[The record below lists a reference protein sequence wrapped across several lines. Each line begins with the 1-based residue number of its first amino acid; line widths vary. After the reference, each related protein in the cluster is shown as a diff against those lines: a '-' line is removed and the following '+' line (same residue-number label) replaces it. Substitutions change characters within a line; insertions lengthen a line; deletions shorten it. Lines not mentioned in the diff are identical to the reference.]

1 MKKLFSM
8 ILLIAVLVSLC
19 ACAKKETAAT
29 TAPVAEP
36 ATEATLD
43 PSSPEA
49 LYGNIDQFQKIDGVY
64 KIWSPE
70 GVKHML
76 EKPGESFQL
85 LCDVDMKG
93 ETIAPIREFTGK
105 LDGATCYIKNFTVQG
120 GDETDF
126 GFIGMNKGEVSNLYL
141 NNVTLIPGPN
151 AKNIGGFV
159 GNNQATVTR
168 CVMTNGKLDVT
179 AAPAGANVGA
189 LAGLNTGT
197 LVNTKVAV
205 DLNVKATGAANVGG
219 IVGMTR
225 GGKVE
230 YIETEGKLD
239 ITGGQ
244 VSAGLFAGTT
254 DTALPECVFLG
265 ASNTIDGKLFEV
277 FTGDEDDELAVALN
291 ARYRDNDHHAPLT
304 EGQER
309 LRQRVVDEMNAMG
322 TIEWKL
328 RNDLAHTCVCSLDA
342 CNGTY
347 NTTAIYRG
355 LPYNHK
361 GGSLARMQYTIDE
374 DGYIKDWLYGM
385 DPYDG
390 FDLYIGN
397 DCSTALAHA
406 WWTVSNSTDFMRTTY
421 QIPQMTTYGNF
432 ATGLKE
438 NGILKV
444 GEYNSDFELAGRRW
458 TDQFIQNNDEQTIYE
473 AYGCMRK
480 GDAYVYMVK
489 AGGHTRMAVED
500 AVVVRD
506 QQGLIDPEYSF
517 VMSTEQGYANR
528 VQPDAEGN
536 TTGREIISNWRVNY
550 KHTFANLYFDWAIPV
565 TCEELVTG
573 EMEPST
579 CEMLNPVEGYTGMFN
594 GTVKANYFLDSVDLE
609 VKNSKGE
616 VVLLHTMWT
625 TADKRMELGEND
637 GGLRNYKDNFD
648 MVSFA
653 MPLSKFQFKEG
664 ETYSYKVTAHLHT
677 YEDYVVHESSFTYG
691 QI

>member
-1 MKKLFSM
+1 MKKS
-8 ILLIAVLVSLC
+8 ISIVLLIVMLVSLC
-19 ACAKKETAAT
+19 ACAKKGEQAAG
-29 TAPVAEP
+29 EP
-36 ATEATLD
+36 AATLD
-43 PSSPEA
+43 PASPEA
-49 LYGNIDQFQKIDGVY
+49 MFGHIDQFQKIDGVY
-64 KIWSPE
+64 KIWNAE

-76 EKPGESFQL
+76 EKPGESFEL

-93 ETIAPIREFTGK
+93 ATIAPIREFTGSIN
-105 LDGATCYIKNFTVQG
+105 GATCYIKNFTVQG

-126 GFIGMNKGEVSNLYL
+126 GFICVNKGQVSNLYL
-141 NNVTLIPGPN
+141 NNVTLIPGGN

-168 CVMTNGKLDVT
+168 CIMTNGRLDVS
-179 AAPAGANVGA
+179 APAGANVGG
-189 LAGLNTGT
+189 LAGINTGKLT
-197 LVNTKVAV
+197 NTKVGV
-205 DLNVKATGAANVGG
+205 DLNVQAAGAANVGG

-225 GGKVE
+225 GGTVE

-244 VSAGLFAGTT
+244 VNTGLFAGTT
-254 DTALPECVFLG
+254 DTVLAECVFMG
-265 ASNTIDGKLFEV
+265 ASNTLDGKLIEV
-277 FTGDEDDELAVALN
+277 FTGDQDDELVVAVNAL
-291 ARYRDNDHHAPLT
+291 YRDNNHHAPLT
-304 EGQER
+304 AGQEK
-309 LRQRVVDEMNAMG
+309 LRSRVVDEMNAMG
-322 TIEWKL
+322 TIEWEL
-328 RNDLAHTCVCSLDA
+328 RKDLPHTCVCSLDA

-361 GGSLARMQYTIDE
+361 GGSLARMKYTLDE
-374 DGYIKDWLYGM
+374 DGYIKDWMYEL

-406 WWTVSNSTDFMRTTY
+406 WWTVSNSTDFMRTSY
-421 QIPQMTTYGNF
+421 QLPQMTTYGNF

-444 GEYNSDFELAGRRW
+444 GEYNSDFELANRRW

-473 AYGCMRK
+473 AYGCLRK
-480 GDAYVYMVK
+480 GDAYVSMVE

-506 QQGLIDPEYSF
+506 QQGLINPNYSF

-528 VQPDAEGN
+528 VPIDAEGN
-536 TTGREIISNWRVNY
+536 TTGREIVSNWRVNY

-579 CEMLNPVEGYTGMFN
+579 CEMLNPVEGYAGMYN

-609 VKNSKGE
+609 VKNAKGE
-616 VVLLHTMWT
+616 TVLLHTMWT
-625 TADKRMELGEND
+625 TADKRNELGEND
-637 GGLRNYKDNFD
+637 GGLRNYKDDFD
-648 MVSFA
+648 MVNFA
-653 MPLSKFQFKEG
+653 MPLSKFQFREG
-664 ETYSYKVTAHLHT
+664 ETYTYSVTAHLHT

-691 QI
+691 EM